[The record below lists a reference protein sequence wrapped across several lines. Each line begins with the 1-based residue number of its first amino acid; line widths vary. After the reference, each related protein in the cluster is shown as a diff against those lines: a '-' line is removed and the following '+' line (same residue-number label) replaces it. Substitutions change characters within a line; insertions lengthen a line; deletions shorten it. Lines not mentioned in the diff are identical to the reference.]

1 MMKKLAFISS
11 LLISVLLVG
20 GCSNN
25 DTLQVEIIETSLQKE
40 YVVSETL
47 DINDFEMKVKINN
60 EEETYL
66 ITNDMIDLTNI
77 DSTKPGEQKL
87 IINFDYLDN
96 NISVSTFVNFVL
108 PNEVIEI
115 NNLIE
120 ELPNDI
126 ALSDEIVIKEIEQKY
141 SNLNSFYKNYLAN
154 YSKFLDA
161 KLNLDT
167 LKGELITVEIMNER
181 YILKLSLNKFYN
193 SLNKED
199 YIEESWNNITNLYN
213 NAIESLMYD
222 ANYKDIEKIY
232 SNCKNDILEVTS
244 ITQEHFENMKK
255 ENINNFEKYYKTLKI
270 ENYSSVNWQNIN
282 DTFNKYIKYME
293 DTYSIEEI
301 NQVYSNGISALSS
314 ILTIQEE
321 KAIEHNNIINKK
333 LTDLY
338 YSYVTIDINSYNDNN
353 KQLIEKMY
361 YEAFDD
367 IKNAVNES
375 EMSEI
380 ISNYKAQVRQ
390 LLTLEQERIILLNK
404 DKKIGKQE
412 LANFY
417 KSLNI
422 AQYDSNNRTYINKI
436 INEAYNQ
443 IELANSNNEILNII
457 NDAKANIDTLSTL
470 DEQALDYLSTI
481 INDAQI
487 VIEKYLESLNQEE
500 YSSENWNI
508 ILAIADTYKNEIKN
522 MINILSTSSDDVNKK
537 IDNFKEE
544 ISHVLKI
551 SEEDSIQ

>member
-1 MMKKLAFISS
+1 MKKLAFISS